1 MTQQQEWF
9 GTGEA
14 ARRLGMSVS
23 NLYLLLGNGT
33 IKSRRIGKRG
43 THKFNQA
50 MIEYYLSP
58 SVRENHND
66 H

>member
-1 MTQQQEWF
+1 MTH
-9 GTGEA
+9 
-14 ARRLGMSVS
+14 LG
-23 NLYLLLGNGT
+23 
-33 IKSRRIGKRG
+33 RG

-66 H
+66 QS